1 MKYLADLL
9 QGKQV
14 NVATIGDWLW
24 IKGEETRE
32 IKDDLK
38 SIGFKWS
45 GKKKAWY
52 LMDYHL
58 NKAINLVT
66 DTILA
71 STDELTEEI
80 KTKTKEIKQ
89 TKEIKEQLKKV
100 TANLEEKKEKIEE
113 EPKKKPRKK
122 KETQKST
129 KKTNVFDEDV
139 IVVY

>member
-1 MKYLADLL
+1 MKYLTELL

-14 NVATIGDWLW
+14 SVATIGDWLW

-38 SIGFKWS
+38 SLGFKWS

-66 DTILA
+66 DTILE

-80 KTKTKEIKQ
+80 KTNTKEINQ
-89 TKEIKEQLKKV
+89 TKEIKEEIKKV
-100 TANLEEKKEKIEE
+100 TSNLEEKKEK
-113 EPKKKPRKK
+113 PKKKPRKK

-129 KKTNVFDEDV
+129 RKTNVFDEDV

>member
-52 LMDYHL
+52 LMDYQL

-80 KTKTKEIKQ
+80 KTNTKEIKQ

-122 KETQKST
+122 KEPQKT
-129 KKTNVFDEDV
+129 TEKTNVFDEDV